1 MGKNY
6 STKTYEP
13 IACKLCGKIF
23 TPTHWNT
30 IFCDPVCQQK
40 YQMQKY
46 RERHQSKPVKKICKN
61 CGNEFYTTKS
71 HAVYCSEK

>member
-6 STKTYEP
+6 SAKTYEP
-13 IACKLCGKIF
+13 RQCRLCGRTF

-40 YQMQKY
+40 YQQKKY
-46 RERHQSKPVKKICKN
+46 FEKPT
-61 CGNEFYTTKS
+61 NEKRIY
-71 HAVYCSEK
+71 